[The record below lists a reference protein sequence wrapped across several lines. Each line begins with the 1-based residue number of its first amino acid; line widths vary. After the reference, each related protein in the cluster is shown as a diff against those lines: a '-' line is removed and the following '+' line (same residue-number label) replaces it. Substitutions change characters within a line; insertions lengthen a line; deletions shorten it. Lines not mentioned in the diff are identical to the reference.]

1 MSFNSTSLQ
10 NDTMIFQAV
19 FDSARWSGN
28 LNAIPIDEDGV
39 IGTTAWTATD
49 GDGSDSNGLD
59 ERNHAL
65 RTFYGYNGTAGV
77 DLTWANLTT
86 AQKNDFKT
94 NPNGTVANDATGMAR
109 LGLHPW

>member
-1 MSFNSTSLQ
+1 MGSAIADIDARSGSAAAVSFNSTSLQ

-65 RTFYGYNGTAGV
+65 RTFYG
-77 DLTWANLTT
+77 L
-86 AQKNDFKT
+86 Q
-94 NPNGTVANDATGMAR
+94 R
-109 LGLHPW
+109 HRRHRSHLG